1 MVHESYLGTMVQV
14 KALGSSRLEEEF
26 SISDLLPTSRG
37 KDSRQ
42 PSNES
47 WKWVSSFTPSND

>member
-1 MVHESYLGTMVQV
+1 MVQV